1 MREVASV
8 PLRRVNLS
16 ESRPT
21 IPDTVNAL
29 SRSLEELGLIQPITV
44 RKAPVYDGGI
54 YVDGYMVV
62 AGNHRVAAARALG
75 WEEIEAFVLPGED
88 RWDEEMREIDENL
101 IRAEL
106 TASQRA
112 AAIKRRKALWEQRHP
127 GNRAEQVENQ
137 VEQLVPP
144 ETGYKKPPPQSKQFA
159 ADTAE
164 RTGQSKQDINRHVSR
179 ADALGDDLD
188 AITGT
193 SLDKGVELD
202 ALKSMPKEERAPLI
216 ERAKSGEQVSAR
228 KPKPAKKT
236 STAFADMILE
246 KLEIIQ
252 RHLDSRDMDMA
263 DFERQFF
270 EEHDGGSE
278 ALQKRVQDNIELM
291 KSIGMI
297 ASTLEG

>member
-1 MREVASV
+1 MRELSSI

-16 ESRPT
+16 DSRPT

-29 SRSLEELGLIQPITV
+29 ARSLGELGLIQPVTV

-54 YVDGYMVV
+54 HVDGFMVV

-75 WEEIEAFVLPGED
+75 WQEIDAFVLVDDD
-88 RWDEEMREIDENL
+88 RVGQEMREIDENL

-112 AAIKRRKALWEQRHP
+112 SAIRRRKELWGQRHP
-127 GNRAEQVENQ
+127 EQEEENQAEQI
-137 VEQLVPP
+137 VPP
-144 ETGYKKPPPQSKQFA
+144 EIGYKQPPPQSKQFA

-179 ADALGDDLD
+179 AESLGDDLD

-202 ALKSMPKEERAPLI
+202 ALKAMSPEQRAPLI
-216 ERAKSGEQVSAR
+216 ERAKAGEKVSAR
-228 KPKPAKKT
+228 KPEKPS
-236 STAFADMILE
+236 STAFADTILE
-246 KLEIIQ
+246 KLEVIE
-252 RHLDSRDMDMA
+252 RHLSSRSMSYA
-263 DFERQFF
+263 DLERQFF
-270 EEHDGGSE
+270 EEYDSGNE
-278 ALQKRVQDNIELM
+278 RTQKRTQDCIELM
-291 KSIGMI
+291 KSLGMI
-297 ASTLEG
+297 AATLEG

>member
-1 MREVASV
+1 MKQVQEI
-8 PLRRVNLS
+8 PLRRISLS
-16 ESRPT
+16 DSRPT

-29 SRSLEELGLIQPITV
+29 ASSLEELGLIQPITV
-44 RKAPVYDGGI
+44 RNGPVADGGI
-54 YVDGYMVV
+54 TVQGYRVV

-75 WEEIEAFVLPGED
+75 WEQIEAFVLEGED
-88 RWDEEMREIDENL
+88 RLDEEMREIDENL

-106 TASQRA
+106 SASQRA
-112 AAIKRRKALWEQRHP
+112 YAIKRRKELWVMRHP
-127 GNRAEQVENQ
+127 EQVGEARPP
-137 VEQLVPP
+137 VE
-144 ETGYKKPPPQSKQFA
+144 TKKHGHAQEKAFA

-164 RTGQSKQDINRHVSR
+164 RTGQSKRSINEHVSR
-179 ADALGDDLD
+179 AEALGDDLD

-202 ALKSMPKEERAPLI
+202 ALKAMSPEERKPLI
-216 ERAKSGEQVSAR
+216 ERAKSGEKVSAR
-228 KPKPAKKT
+228 PAKPAKKA
-236 STAFADMILE
+236 STAFADMIVE
-246 KLEIIQ
+246 RLEIIQ
-252 RHLDSRDMDMA
+252 RHLDSRDMDLA

-270 EEHDGGSE
+270 EEHDRGSE